1 MIGIYIL
8 RCNRHFPE
16 PAYIEE
22 FEGGTEPQHRSVY
35 NGREDSSA
43 GSTYTLPLVSKVW
56 QDV

>member
-1 MIGIYIL
+1 M
-8 RCNRHFPE
+8 
-16 PAYIEE
+16 EE